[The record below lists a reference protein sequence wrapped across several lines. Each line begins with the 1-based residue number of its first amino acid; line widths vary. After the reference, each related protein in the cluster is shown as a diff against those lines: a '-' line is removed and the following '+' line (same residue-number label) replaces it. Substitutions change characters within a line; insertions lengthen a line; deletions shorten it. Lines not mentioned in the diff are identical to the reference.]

1 MVIAGGFV
9 VEFFDPRDAAADFV
23 GFGVENIFNDGNAGT
38 LGEFL
43 NGFYEGNIF
52 VVHDEGDGRATLL
65 AAETMVE
72 LLGGADV
79 KGGGLFVVEGAVA
92 FVLASSSFE
101 REIGTDQVHDV
112 SGIEDLFNG
121 FFRNAAHGET
131 VPRVS
136 DEGNENFA
144 LS

>member
-23 GFGVENIFNDGNAGT
+23 GFGVEYVLDYGNAGA
-38 LGEFL
+38 LCEFL
-43 NGFYEGNIF
+43 NGFDEGDVF
-52 VVHDEGDGRATLL
+52 VVHHEAHCV
-65 AAETMVE
+65 AALFTSEAVIE
-72 LLGGADV
+72 LLGGADIE
-79 KGGGLFVVEGAVA
+79 GGGLFVVKRAVA
-92 FVLASSSFE
+92 FVIASGPFE
-101 REIGTDQVHDV
+101 WEIGTDQVHDV